1 MVKKTSRKTLQQ
13 EAELM
18 DRMLSKSRLTEE
30 DAERIGHEI
39 KHEIAKRLFKKQA
52 RKRDS
57 GIQNSN
63 K

>member
-1 MVKKTSRKTLQQ
+1 MAKKTPRLTPQQ

-39 KHEIAKRLFKKQA
+39 KHEIAKRIFKKQS
-52 RKRDS
+52 RKRY
-57 GIQNSN
+57 N
-63 K
+63 